1 MIRKLSF
8 GSFALVLLSGL
19 VSGCGQATTAG
30 PAQSSGQTVLFTK
43 ADASSIQVQGRG
55 ETTAITDTGYFD
67 VGVEVTAP
75 SVATARQRA
84 AQAATRVIATLEKN
98 GVEKKDLQTAGLN
111 INPTYGHDSRITG
124 YSVSTSVNVT
134 VRNLDAMGKLID
146 DATEAGGD
154 ASRVSSVRFGIANS
168 DGLKT
173 RAREKA
179 VEDARRRAEELAKL
193 SGVKLGAPLA
203 IEEIAVMNN
212 MPVPYAMA
220 EGGGG
225 SDRMP
230 IERGSGMVAIEVR
243 VRWSIQG

>member
-8 GSFALVLLSGL
+8 ASFALVLVSGL
-19 VSGCGQATTAG
+19 VAGCGQASTSG
-30 PAQSSGQTVLFTK
+30 PGASGQTLLVTK
-43 ADASSIQVQGRG
+43 ADASSIQVQGHG

-67 VGVEVTAP
+67 VGVEVAAA

-84 AQAATRVIATLEKN
+84 AQAATRVIASLEKN

-111 INPTYGHDSRITG
+111 INPTYGPDAHITG

-146 DATEAGGD
+146 DATLAGGD
-154 ASRVSSVRFGIANS
+154 SSRVGSVRFGIENS

-173 RAREKA
+173 KAREKA
-179 VEDARRRAEELAKL
+179 VEDARKRAEELAKL
-193 SGVKLGAPLA
+193 SGVKLGPPLT

-220 EGGGG
+220 EAAA
-225 SDRMP
+225 DTTRMP
-230 IERGSGMVAIEVR
+230 IERGSGTIAIEVR